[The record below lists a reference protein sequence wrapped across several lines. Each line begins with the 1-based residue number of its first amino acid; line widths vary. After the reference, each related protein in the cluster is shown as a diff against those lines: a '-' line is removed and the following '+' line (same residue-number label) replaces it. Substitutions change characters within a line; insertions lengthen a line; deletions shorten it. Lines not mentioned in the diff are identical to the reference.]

1 MRLAVLISGNGSN
14 LQALIDAI
22 EAQTLDAQIVL
33 VVSNRREAYGL
44 VRARQH
50 GLETLYFPIKPYRE
64 RGQSREAYDADLA
77 ARVRAHAPD
86 VVVLAGWMHILS
98 PAFLD
103 VFAGRVIN
111 LHPALPNAFNGVNA
125 IERAW
130 QAYQAGEIDHS
141 GVMVHYAIPEVDA
154 GAVIVQERVPFLPD
168 DTFEQFATRIHA
180 TEHRLI
186 VEAVRRLAVVLKS

>member
-1 MRLAVLISGNGSN
+1 MRLAVLISGGGSN

-22 EAQTLDAQIVL
+22 EAGVLSAQIVV
-33 VVSNRREAYGL
+33 VVSNRRDAYGL
-44 VRARQH
+44 ERARAH
-50 GLETLYFPIKPYRE
+50 GIETLYFPIKPYRE
-64 RGQSREAYDADLA
+64 RGQPREDYDRDLSE
-77 ARVRAHAPD
+77 RVRAYQPD
-86 VVVLAGWMHILS
+86 GVVLAGWMHVLS

-103 VFAGRVIN
+103 QFPQRVIN

-130 QAYQAGEIDHS
+130 QAYQAGEITHS

-154 GAVIVQERVPFLPD
+154 GAVIVQEVIPFEAN
-168 DTFEQFATRIHA
+168 DTLETFSTRLHA

-186 VEAVRRLAVVLKS
+186 VEAVRRLSAKYGG